1 MNILSR
7 IITILVT
14 STLVIVGGLFFIII
28 TFLAAIKNWGAFKNC
43 DNLEDDFIDI
53 EDYDY

>member
-7 IITILVT
+7 IIIVLVT
-14 STLVIVGGLFFIII
+14 SIITLVGGFFFIII

-43 DNLEDDFIDI
+43 DNSEDDFIDI